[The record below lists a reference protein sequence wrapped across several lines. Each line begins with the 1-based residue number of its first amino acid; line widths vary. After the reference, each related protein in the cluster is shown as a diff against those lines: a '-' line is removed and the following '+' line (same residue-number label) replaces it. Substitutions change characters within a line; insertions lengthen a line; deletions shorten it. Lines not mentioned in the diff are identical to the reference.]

1 MAKRNLLFWFGDE
14 VMRKKS
20 PELGGLRDL
29 GSHQL
34 VFDEREVVQLLRAA
48 IEREGNQC
56 AFAKRHGLERS
67 QLNMVLNG
75 KRPVSSNIVKALGL
89 HKVYAI
95 DSHQ

>member
-1 MAKRNLLFWFGDE
+1 
-14 VMRKKS
+14 MRKNS
-20 PELGGLRDL
+20 PEPAASRLRDL

-48 IEREGNQC
+48 IKREGNQV

-67 QLNMVLNG
+67 HLNMVLNG
-75 KRPVSSNIVKALGL
+75 KRPVSSNIVKALKL

-95 DSHQ
+95 DRHQ